1 LRLGFTN
8 SRALRIALSERD
20 LPGHVRRTRPVK
32 KPFSLF
38 LALRYL
44 KPKRTFVSII
54 TLISI
59 LGVTLGITVL
69 ILVIS
74 VMSGF
79 ELELQKKVIG
89 FDAHVTVGNGEL
101 LTDWKS
107 LAKEVADVPGVEAVA
122 PFVQGPVLAKFNDR
136 VLAPKIRAIDPDQE
150 SKITEIQKFLL
161 HPGADTAPPLDLDG
175 DKCVV
180 GSELARMLG
189 LNIGDKLAVYSPES
203 TRNVMKALEDK
214 ESSGAHTADLSEIKE
229 MIMPTMLEVT
239 GIFESGRYAYDSEF
253 VLVPLHIGQELYGL
267 DPDEVHGLAVK
278 TSDPFQSEHFKRAIM
293 EKIGPPNLALTWVD
307 QNKELFDAIRMERGV
322 MFFLLMFIVLVAA
335 FGIMNTLIT
344 VTVQKTREIGI
355 LKALGARTGQI
366 VGIFLAQGMVVGF
379 FGTLTGLAL
388 GMTLIRFRNETR
400 DFLATVLHVEV
411 FPASVYQFSEIP
423 AKVVPSD
430 VAIICVSAFVICS
443 LAALI
448 PAYFAARLDPVKA
461 LRYE

>member
-1 LRLGFTN
+1 
-8 SRALRIALSERD
+8 
-20 LPGHVRRTRPVK
+20 VK

-44 KPKRTFVSII
+44 KPKRTFVSVI

-89 FDAHVTVGNGEL
+89 FDAHLMVTNG
-101 LTDWKS
+101 TAMDGWKEIEK
-107 LAKEVADVPGVEAVA
+107 AVADVPGVEAVA
-122 PFVQGPVLAKFNDR
+122 PYVQGPVLVKSPAGL
-136 VLAPKIRAIDPDQE
+136 VYAPKIRGIVPEQE
-150 SKITEIQKFLL
+150 GKITEIDKFLL
-161 HPGADTAPPLDLDG
+161 PQGTGQKLDLDG
-175 DKCVV
+175 DKCVI
-180 GSELARMLG
+180 GSALASILG
-189 LNIGDKLAVYSPES
+189 VSVGDKIDIISSHNAQDLLNALDRKKAEGGS
-203 TRNVMKALEDK
+203 TANID
-214 ESSGAHTADLSEIKE
+214 DIKQLVV
-229 MIMPTMLEVT
+229 PATLEVT
-239 GIFESGRYAYDSEF
+239 GIFNSGRYAYDSEF
-253 VLVPLHIGQELYGL
+253 VLVPLHIAQELYGL
-267 DPDEVHGLAVK
+267 EGEVHGIFAK
-278 TSDPFQSEHFKRAIM
+278 TSDPFTAEITKKAVKAKLDAID
-293 EKIGPPNLALTWVD
+293 PQLLVLTWMD

-355 LKALGARTGQI
+355 LKALGAGTSQI
-366 VGIFLAQGMVVGF
+366 VGVFLFQGMVVGF
-379 FGTLTGLAL
+379 FGTLTGLGL
-388 GMTLIRFRNETR
+388 GMTLIRFRNEVR
-400 DFLATVLHVEV
+400 DWLAAVLHVEV

-430 VAIICVSAFVICS
+430 VAIICVSAFIICS